1 MLYRKWKIKQYSRT
15 GVRSLQ
21 NRLGIPKLAA
31 RVLCSKGI
39 TEPEKAQKVFLE
51 DTPLS
56 DPYLMLD
63 MDKAVERITR
73 AIENEEKIVVYGDYD
88 VDGVCSAAVLF
99 SHLENLGANVFY
111 KLPNRETEG
120 YGMNKAVIKRL
131 ADLGVGL
138 IITVD
143 NGIAALEEVD
153 LANEL
158 GIDVVV
164 TDHHLPKETLPKAY
178 AVVDPL
184 RPGDESPCKILA
196 GVGVAFKL
204 VCALDGGSCEEM
216 LDFYADLV
224 AVGTVADLMLLQDEN
239 RTIVKAGLEMLNDS
253 PSCGFEH
260 LMAHAG
266 HAGKLITAEKVS
278 FGIAPR
284 INAAGRMGD
293 ASKALEILLS
303 DSDREAE
310 ELASFLEKENAKR
323 QEVQNKIAEDI
334 TREILKD
341 KSIVD
346 DKVIV
351 VRGEDYH
358 PGVIGIV
365 ASRLVET
372 YGKPAIVCT
381 KDGDD
386 YKGSGRSVPG
396 FNLNSALVYSSKYL
410 EKFGG
415 HELAAGL
422 TLQKDNIENFRR
434 AINEFAQNYPDLRFS
449 PELEIDCLVNF
460 ADIDLQSV
468 YRLDMLAPYGNGN
481 PRPVFAAEGLLVTG
495 VFPVSE
501 GKHVRVKMSQN
512 GREFAGIFFNT
523 TPGQFAYKPG
533 DYIDACF
540 SLSVFEG
547 TNGGMISIR
556 LKEVRPRGMSD
567 KVIDAYNLYSR
578 FRYNFELSKE
588 EKARLFPTREQV
600 AAVYRKIAA
609 GKTNS
614 RDLRPLFMAVPPAES
629 GKIRIIIDVL
639 TDLGLI
645 ETKSGP
651 YGDCF
656 APVAVQGKKDL
667 MSSKILIALQG

>member
-1 MLYRKWKIKQYSRT
+1 MLYRKWKIKQSSRT

-31 RVLCSKGI
+31 QVLCSKGI
-39 TEPEKAQKVFLE
+39 TEPEKAKKVFLE

-266 HAGKLITAEKVS
+266 LAGKRITAENVS

-293 ASKALEILLS
+293 ASKALELLLS